1 MKTCECKCTG
11 FVDNPQVKRGRA
23 NPSMPKNSVSDKFIN
38 KLNGDEVPRPN
49 QLLPNPK
56 S

>member
-23 NPSMPKNSVSDKFIN
+23 NSYKKNLKEN
-38 KLNGDEVPRPN
+38 NGDKVSRKN
-49 QLLPNPK
+49 HFFPNPK
-56 S
+56 QDKTTE